1 MHKKINFVLDLPS
14 RHAKIHPSTAR
25 PDNERWVMDAKTQFL
40 LDWLE
45 ANLDKFVAEGIED
58 SHGRLITV
66 ADSLAELTRD
76 EWLSINAAFALG
88 GNYLRDTVE
97 AIAKAYL
104 LEVVARELWNN
115 HLAGLE
121 DEQ

>member
-1 MHKKINFVLDLPS
+1 
-14 RHAKIHPSTAR
+14 
-25 PDNERWVMDAKTQFL
+25 MDRKSQFQR
-40 LDWLE
+40 DWLD
-45 ANLDKFVAEGIED
+45 ANWDLFVDDGIED

-66 ADSLAELTRD
+66 ADALAELTGD
-76 EWLSINAAFALG
+76 EWLSVNAAFALG

-104 LEVVARELWNN
+104 LETVASELWNN

-121 DEQ
+121 DGQ

>member
-1 MHKKINFVLDLPS
+1 M
-14 RHAKIHPSTAR
+14 
-25 PDNERWVMDAKTQFL
+25 MDAKTQFQR
-40 LDWLE
+40 DWLD
-45 ANLDKFVAEGIED
+45 ANWDDFVNDGIED
-58 SHGRLITV
+58 AHGRLITV

-76 EWLSINAAFALG
+76 EWVSVNAAFALG
-88 GNYLRDTVE
+88 GNYLHDTVE

-104 LEVVARELWNN
+104 LEVVVSELWNN

>member
-1 MHKKINFVLDLPS
+1 MSN
-14 RHAKIHPSTAR
+14 R
-25 PDNERWVMDAKTQFL
+25 KTQFQR
-40 LDWLE
+40 DWLE
-45 ANLDKFVAEGIED
+45 VNWGKFVNDGIED

-66 ADSLAELTRD
+66 ADALAELARD
-76 EWLSINAAFALG
+76 EWLSVNAAFAAG
-88 GNYLRDTVE
+88 GNYLHDTIE

-104 LEVVARELWNN
+104 LEVVVSELWNN